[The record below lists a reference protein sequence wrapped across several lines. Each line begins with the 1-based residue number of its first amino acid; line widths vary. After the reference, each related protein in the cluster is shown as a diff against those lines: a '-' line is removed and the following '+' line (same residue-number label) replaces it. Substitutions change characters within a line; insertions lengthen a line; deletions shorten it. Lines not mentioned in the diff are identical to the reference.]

1 MESDL
6 QDALLSHL
14 IPLQLCGPE
23 LGRPA
28 VDTLKGSQ
36 YGNMKELRFN
46 HDSGVWRVAF
56 AFDPERKGILLVAGD
71 KRGADQKKF
80 YKTLIKIAD
89 ERYADHLSTLK

>member
-14 IPLQLCGPE
+14 IALQLCGPE

-28 VDTLKGSQ
+28 VDTLQGSQ
-36 YGNMKELRFN
+36 HGNMKELRFK
-46 HDSGVWRVAF
+46 HDGGVWRVAF
-56 AFDPERKGILLVAGD
+56 AFDPERNGILLVAGD